1 MVRIYRT
8 PMITAN
14 LSQLMSDAYDYIIVG
29 SGSAGCVLANRLS
42 ANPNTKVLLIEY
54 GGSDNSMFIKMPS
67 AFSIPLNTKKYDWR
81 FFTEPEP
88 HLNNRR
94 LHQAKGKVL
103 GGSSSTNGMIFVRG
117 NASDFDGWEQEGA
130 KGWSYKDVLPYFKKM
145 ETFDKC
151 ANPAYRGSNGPL
163 TVTKGNWYT
172 PLFKAFT
179 VAGHQAG
186 HPITEDYNGASQEGF
201 FHKQMTIRNG
211 VRCSTALAYINDIKD
226 RKNLTILLNTFVTR
240 VVFEGKKAV
249 GVNISLKG
257 KQKTIY
263 AKEVILSAGAIMSPK
278 LLLLSGVGDKNEL
291 QKIGI
296 DVVQDLPGVGK
307 NLQDHLEV
315 YLQYQCK
322 KPVSLYKYMNI
333 WGKAYI
339 GIRWLLFKS
348 GLGATNHFEAGAFL
362 KSSADKPYPN
372 LQFHFLPLA
381 ISYDGKKSLKAHGFQ
396 VHLSANLS
404 ESRGCVQLNSKDPFA
419 DPKISFNYMS
429 CEEDWVDIRN
439 AVRITRKIFTQE
451 AMKDFLLKE
460 IQPGEQA
467 QTDEQIDDFFRNK
480 SESAI
485 HASCTCKMGE
495 DEMAV
500 VDNVGRVHNISNLR
514 VVDSSIMP
522 RITNGNLNAP
532 TIMLA
537 EKIADS
543 MI

>member
-1 MVRIYRT
+1 MNCKKLELMWFRIC
-8 PMITAN
+8 
-14 LSQLMSDAYDYIIVG
+14 Q
-29 SGSAGCVLANRLS
+29 
-42 ANPNTKVLLIEY
+42 
-54 GGSDNSMFIKMPS
+54 
-67 AFSIPLNTKKYDWR
+67 
-81 FFTEPEP
+81 
-88 HLNNRR
+88 
-94 LHQAKGKVL
+94 
-103 GGSSSTNGMIFVRG
+103 
-117 NASDFDGWEQEGA
+117 
-130 KGWSYKDVLPYFKKM
+130 
-145 ETFDKC
+145 
-151 ANPAYRGSNGPL
+151 
-163 TVTKGNWYT
+163 
-172 PLFKAFT
+172 
-179 VAGHQAG
+179 
-186 HPITEDYNGASQEGF
+186 
-201 FHKQMTIRNG
+201 
-211 VRCSTALAYINDIKD
+211 
-226 RKNLTILLNTFVTR
+226 
-240 VVFEGKKAV
+240 
-249 GVNISLKG
+249 
-257 KQKTIY
+257 
-263 AKEVILSAGAIMSPK
+263 
-278 LLLLSGVGDKNEL
+278 
-291 QKIGI
+291 
-296 DVVQDLPGVGK
+296 GVGK

-500 VDNVGRVHNISNLR
+500 VDNVGRVHNTSNLR